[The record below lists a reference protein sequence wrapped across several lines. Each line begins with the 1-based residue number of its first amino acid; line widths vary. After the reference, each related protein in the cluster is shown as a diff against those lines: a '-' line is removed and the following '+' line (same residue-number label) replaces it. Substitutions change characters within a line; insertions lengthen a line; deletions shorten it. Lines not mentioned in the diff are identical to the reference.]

1 MGWLEDWLEKHGIM
15 EETMPE
21 WDEPDGLSPEDAW
34 GQLAKETYPEL
45 DLGDEPTDL
54 TTLGG
59 NAILKEIHFENSS
72 KESQFQK
79 YINWLLDNAA
89 SQLGRLTFALQ
100 NRKRTLFKPK

>member
-59 NAILKEIHFENSS
+59 NAILKEIHFEGIYFRNDIGHQVRKKFS
-72 KESQFQK
+72 KE
-79 YINWLLDNAA
+79 N
-89 SQLGRLTFALQ
+89 
-100 NRKRTLFKPK
+100 